1 MLVEKNYKGYLDELS
16 SNSPSPGG
24 GSVSAISGGLAVS
37 TMQMVCSVTID
48 KKGYEEYSDHFKNLY
63 NKAQEFKDFFINAV
77 DEDSE
82 AFSLVIQAFRMPKAT
97 EEEKKA
103 RLTAIQ
109 QGYKHAAKVPFEIGK
124 KAYEFLPLLEQTIDN
139 GNKSAITDA
148 YVSAVQ
154 LFAAI
159 DGAFINVRINLSS
172 IKDKEFVD
180 KYNEEM
186 DIMLIDANKR
196 VTLIKEKINTMI

>member
-1 MLVEKNYKGYLDELS
+1 M
-16 SNSPSPGG
+16 
-24 GSVSAISGGLAVS
+24 
-37 TMQMVCSVTID
+37 
-48 KKGYEEYSDHFKNLY
+48 
-63 NKAQEFKDFFINAV
+63 
-77 DEDSE
+77 
-82 AFSLVIQAFRMPKAT
+82 
-97 EEEKKA
+97 
-103 RLTAIQ
+103 TAIQ
-109 QGYKHAAKVPFEIGK
+109 QGYKHAANVPFGIGK